1 MELRRAGHAHRRRGP
16 DAVAASPGRGCPRQ
30 RGVCRLSGTLVAPP
44 LRNLTSADRA
54 RVEEITRAVRRF
66 REDEI
71 PVALEVFDAA
81 VHSDPDDSYHVLGA
95 ELDGRLVGWICWGP
109 TPCTL
114 GTYDLYW
121 MAVEPGLQGSGIGTA
136 LLEEMERRLAGRARL
151 IVIETAGRQD
161 YAATRA
167 FYQARGYRPAA
178 TIPDFYSPG
187 DDQVVFV
194 KIVSGTRARPEQ
206 REGTSVSGKRE

>member
-1 MELRRAGHAHRRRGP
+1 
-16 DAVAASPGRGCPRQ
+16 
-30 RGVCRLSGTLVAPP
+30 LSGTLVTPH
-44 LRNLTSADRA
+44 LRHLTAADRA
-54 RVEEITRAVRRF
+54 RIEEITRAVGRF
-66 REDEI
+66 RDDEI

-81 VHSDPDDSYHVLGA
+81 VQGGPDYTVLGA
-95 ELDGRLVGWICWGP
+95 ELGSELVGWICWGP

-136 LLEEMERRLAGRARL
+136 LLEEMERRLAGLARL

-178 TIPDFYSPG
+178 TIPDFYAAG

-194 KIVSGTRARPEQ
+194 K
-206 REGTSVSGKRE
+206 SVNGERKA